1 MSYSPIAQAVKIAT
15 KELAYDLRARRFT
28 ITVPA
33 PKKGE
38 ALSTKVFR
46 ICKEKRRLMRRD

>member
-1 MSYSPIAQAVKIAT
+1 MSHSPVAQAVKIAT

-46 ICKEKRRLMRRD
+46 IRKEKRRLMRRD

>member
-1 MSYSPIAQAVKIAT
+1 VSHSPVAQAVKIAT
-15 KELAYDLRARRFT
+15 KELAYDLRARKFT
-28 ITVPA
+28 IPVPA